1 MFTGRV
7 HIVTT
12 GTDGDPLC
20 FWIFLCESTC
30 FHRRVHGNSGY
41 GFPIVGCD
49 ACEDSLNKRGVCIGQ
64 PDRSLVTENKVN
76 SVIAVHSV
84 ISVKSGK
91 YFLFH
96 GLNTADDIRAEK
108 ITPGEPSFQQF
119 HLSEIPRGERGT
131 MVF

>member
-20 FWIFLCESTC
+20 FWIFLCESPRL
-30 FHRRVHGNSGY
+30 HRRVHRNSGD
-41 GFPIVGCD
+41 GFTIVGCD

-64 PDRSLVTENKVN
+64 PDGSLVTENKVN
-76 SVIAVHSV
+76 SV